1 MATVNFLYRSQKIS
15 EFLTCRLQFRKWNED
30 GRHKDVFL
38 DGKTNRII
46 SKADWKTYTINKHKK
61 SKLLE
66 VINLKNKIESELNEL
81 SNFILSEFRIENH
94 EHHQKKWL
102 QKKLD
107 QFYKEAVDDAETKS
121 IPKLLVPFMED
132 FLKINKYKENTLKNN
147 KTVISKLKGF
157 ELHNDKKILISEIDY
172 DFKDEIL
179 EYFEMKN
186 YSPSTIERDFGTI
199 KTFCTY
205 ARKKGAILNLGFED
219 FKYKVGENDVI
230 HPVLTLKELENISNL
245 QNLPDHLDNARDWLI
260 ISCFSAQRISDF
272 LDFTSKSIRIEK
284 SIRLIEFKQKKTGKL
299 MSIPILPQVQK
310 ILDKHAGEFPR
321 KISDQKYNDYIKIVC
336 EKADIKNKITGYK
349 VISDNDS
356 KEKRRVKGE
365 YPKFELVS
373 SHIGRRSF
381 STNFYGQIPTS
392 DLMYLTGHTRESNFL
407 RYINKSNSD
416 RAHDIAKRFNSLS
429 SL

>member
-94 EHHQKKWL
+94 EHHQKIWL

-107 QFYKEAVDDAETKS
+107 QFYKQSVDAETKS
-121 IPKLLVPFMED
+121 IPRLLVPFMED
-132 FLKINKYKENTLKNN
+132 FLKTNKYKENTLKNN

-205 ARKKGAILNLGFED
+205 ARKKGAILN
-219 FKYKVGENDVI
+219 
-230 HPVLTLKELENISNL
+230 
-245 QNLPDHLDNARDWLI
+245 
-260 ISCFSAQRISDF
+260 
-272 LDFTSKSIRIEK
+272 
-284 SIRLIEFKQKKTGKL
+284 
-299 MSIPILPQVQK
+299 
-310 ILDKHAGEFPR
+310 
-321 KISDQKYNDYIKIVC
+321 
-336 EKADIKNKITGYK
+336 
-349 VISDNDS
+349 
-356 KEKRRVKGE
+356 
-365 YPKFELVS
+365 
-373 SHIGRRSF
+373 
-381 STNFYGQIPTS
+381 
-392 DLMYLTGHTRESNFL
+392 
-407 RYINKSNSD
+407 
-416 RAHDIAKRFNSLS
+416 
-429 SL
+429 

>member
-1 MATVNFLYRSQKIS
+1 
-15 EFLTCRLQFRKWNED
+15 
-30 GRHKDVFL
+30 
-38 DGKTNRII
+38 
-46 SKADWKTYTINKHKK
+46 
-61 SKLLE
+61 
-66 VINLKNKIESELNEL
+66 
-81 SNFILSEFRIENH
+81 
-94 EHHQKKWL
+94 
-102 QKKLD
+102 
-107 QFYKEAVDDAETKS
+107 
-121 IPKLLVPFMED
+121 
-132 FLKINKYKENTLKNN
+132 
-147 KTVISKLKGF
+147 
-157 ELHNDKKILISEIDY
+157 
-172 DFKDEIL
+172 
-179 EYFEMKN
+179 
-186 YSPSTIERDFGTI
+186 
-199 KTFCTY
+199 
-205 ARKKGAILNLGFED
+205 
-219 FKYKVGENDVI
+219 
-230 HPVLTLKELENISNL
+230 
-245 QNLPDHLDNARDWLI
+245 
-260 ISCFSAQRISDF
+260 
-272 LDFTSKSIRIEK
+272 
-284 SIRLIEFKQKKTGKL
+284 